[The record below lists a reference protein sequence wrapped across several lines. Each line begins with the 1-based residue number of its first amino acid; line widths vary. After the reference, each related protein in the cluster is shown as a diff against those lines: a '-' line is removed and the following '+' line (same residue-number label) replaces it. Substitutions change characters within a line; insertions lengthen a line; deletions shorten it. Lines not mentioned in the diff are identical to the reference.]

1 MLLKKIL
8 PYGEVRIEIQK
19 ADTMVVSVDEGCVF
33 LGEHSSSSELLNRSR
48 QQPKIIGARDILQN
62 PCATGLGPNFC
73 KGLSKEGVF
82 MHSNELKRS
91 GATWSSRNQ
100 WETHQRRVER
110 LNERRQLHDASILR
124 EIGVG
129 ATVAAAAP
137 AEDYNTDSDC
147 LGSMLTNAVMPTW

>member
-1 MLLKKIL
+1 
-8 PYGEVRIEIQK
+8 
-19 ADTMVVSVDEGCVF
+19 
-33 LGEHSSSSELLNRSR
+33 
-48 QQPKIIGARDILQN
+48 
-62 PCATGLGPNFC
+62 
-73 KGLSKEGVF
+73 

-100 WETHQRRVER
+100 WETHQRKVER

-129 ATVAAAAP
+129 ATVAAAAQA

-147 LGSMLTNAVMPTW
+147 LGSMLTI